1 MRLKRAWASKRVE
14 ISFSKSAF
22 SDLEEIKTYCLEL
35 DIPTVGAD
43 LVISTVEHIE
53 TLLECPDIGRVVPEF
68 TENHI
73 RELIHPPYRIVY
85 LRGLASLQIIRIW
98 RSERLLEIT
107 QVNEPS
113 NLYK

>member
-1 MRLKRAWASKRVE
+1 VRPKRALASKLVE
-14 ISFSKSAF
+14 ISFSKSAL
-22 SDLEEIKTYCLEL
+22 SDLEEIKAYYLEL
-35 DIPTVGAD
+35 DIPTVGDD
-43 LVISTVEHIE
+43 LVTSIFQHIE
-53 TLLECPDIGRVVPEF
+53 TLVDYPEIGRVVPEF

-85 LRGLASLQIIRIW
+85 LRGLNSLQIIRIW
-98 RSERLLEIT
+98 RSERLLEIN